1 MTSYYE
7 IPYFGLRAY
16 SLFFSKFGTVSP
28 FSQSQLDFVV
38 SEPMKKKVFA
48 LLLNAGWIRKAGRG
62 EYLCNRADEI
72 FRHLLDFRVPSIM
85 ASAKREY
92 AFTGA
97 SAIEIWSDH
106 SYLQRGRERS
116 PYFIKVLRKDIG
128 HWKGFFS
135 AHRVPSYVGKGSTIG
150 EFVVIIPC
158 KSMAREEKG
167 GLFVEHRAIA
177 MQEARKNEMFSYP
190 YEYMRRKYGN

>member
-1 MTSYYE
+1 MSYYE

-16 SLFFSKFGTVSP
+16 SLFFSKFGTARP

-48 LLLNAGWIRKAGRG
+48 LLLNAGWIRKAGRS
-62 EYLCNRADEI
+62 EYFCNRADEI
-72 FRHLLDFRVPSIM
+72 FLHLLDFRVPSLM
-85 ASAKREY
+85 AGAKREY

-97 SAIEIWSDH
+97 SAIEIWSDY

-116 PYFIKVLRKDIG
+116 PYFIKVLQKDIG
-128 HWKGFFS
+128 YWKAFFS
-135 AHRVPSYVGKGSTIG
+135 AYRVPTYVGKGSTIG
-150 EFVVIIPC
+150 EFMVFIPC
-158 KSMAREEKG
+158 KSMVREEKG
-167 GLFVEHRAIA
+167 GLFVDSLQSA
-177 MQEARKNEMFSYP
+177 MREAGKNELFSYP